1 MIGQGNAHARAMLI
15 AKPRRDSLYFQNFN
29 DKGET
34 AGFSLVRE
42 RERDRARELTTHHLT
57 S

>member
-29 DKGET
+29 EKGET
-34 AGFSLVRE
+34 VGFSLVRE
-42 RERDRARELTTHHLT
+42 REIE
-57 S
+57 